1 MAYIDEMSI
10 VLVTVGLRNWDQQ
23 ASAVVLGEEPRSYE
37 YAWIAGFEPDDDD
50 DDGYDYA
57 PAA

>member
-1 MAYIDEMSI
+1 MAYIAEMSI
-10 VLVTVGLRNWDQQ
+10 VLVPVGLRNWNQQ
-23 ASAVVLGEEPRSYE
+23 ASAVVTGEETRSYE
-37 YAWIAGFEPDDDD
+37 YAWKAGFEPDDDD